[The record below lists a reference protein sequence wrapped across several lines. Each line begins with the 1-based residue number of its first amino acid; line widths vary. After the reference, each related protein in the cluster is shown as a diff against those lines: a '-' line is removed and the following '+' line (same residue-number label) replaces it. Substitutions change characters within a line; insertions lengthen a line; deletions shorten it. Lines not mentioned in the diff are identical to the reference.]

1 MALTTLDASTALV
14 LIDLQRGIAG
24 SPEAAPVVAAAAEL
38 ADGFRARGLPVVL
51 VNVNGGAPGR
61 TERPRPAAPRPEG
74 WDELLPEIGDGIR
87 ITKHTWGAFHAT
99 ELHERL
105 QAEGVTQ
112 IVLGGI
118 STSKGVES
126 TARAAHEHGYNVAIA
141 IDAVGDSDPEAHRNS
156 IERIFPGLGET
167 GTVAEIL
174 ELLNRAATASE

>member
-1 MALTTLDASTALV
+1 MTLTVLDPRTALV

-24 SPEAAPVVAAAAEL
+24 SPEAVPVVATAARL
-38 ADGFRARGLPVVL
+38 ADAFRERGLPVVL
-51 VNVNGGAPGR
+51 VNVSGGAPGR
-61 TERPRPAAPRPEG
+61 TERPRPASPRPEG

-87 ITKHTWGAFHAT
+87 VTKRTWGAFHGT

-105 QAEGVTQ
+105 RDEGITQ

-126 TARAAHEHGYNVAIA
+126 TARAAHEHGYNVAVA
-141 IDAVGDSDPEAHRNS
+141 IDAVGDTDPEAHRNS

-167 GTVAEIL
+167 GTAEEIIALL
-174 ELLNRAATASE
+174 EG